1 MFPIKL
7 NKMISRKTLNQ
18 IIWFRSFFRKFHSLN
33 QIDKELSFLLENKEG
48 FYIEIGAND
57 GISQSNSLFFER
69 RKKWRGVLVEPSPIT
84 FDLLRSNRS
93 PSNIFFNCACVSFD
107 YKDSFI
113 ELNYSN
119 LMSTTIHSK
128 SDSYRNKVHS
138 ESGYL
143 HLAKNEKLEK
153 INVPAFTLEYLLN
166 KSKAPSLIDF
176 FSLDVEGNELEVLK
190 GLSHIKYRFKYL
202 VVETSDFERIRAFL
216 SLKNYKFIRKLSVHD
231 YLFKDLLD

>member
-1 MFPIKL
+1 MFPLRL
-7 NKMISRKTLNQ
+7 NKIFSKKTINQ
-18 IIWFRSFFRKFHSLN
+18 IIWFRSLFRRFHSLN
-33 QIDKELSFLLENKEG
+33 QIDTEISLLLKNKEG

-69 RKKWRGVLVEPSPIT
+69 QKKWRGVLVEPSPVT
-84 FDLLRSNRS
+84 FDFLKSNRN

-107 YKDSFI
+107 FKDSFI
-113 ELNYSN
+113 EFNYSN

-128 SDSYRNKVHS
+128 NDSNKNKVHS

-153 INVPAFTLEYLLN
+153 ISVPAFTLEYLLD